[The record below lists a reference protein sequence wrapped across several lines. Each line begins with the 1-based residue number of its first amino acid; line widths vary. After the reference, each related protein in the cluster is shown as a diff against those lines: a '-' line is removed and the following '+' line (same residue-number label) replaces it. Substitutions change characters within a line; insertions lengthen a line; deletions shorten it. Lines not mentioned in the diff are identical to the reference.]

1 MGMQTVTYT
10 INKDGKVA
18 INIENVAGSG
28 CESITKNVENRLG
41 DVVSKDMKPE
51 FYQEKL
57 GNVHYEKT
65 RQ

>member
-18 INIENVAGSG
+18 VNIENVVGPA
-28 CESITKNVENRLG
+28 CESITKNVESRLG

-51 FYQEKL
+51 FYQEML
-57 GNVHYEKT
+57 GSAQYEKT

>member
-18 INIENVAGSG
+18 VNIENVAGSA

-51 FYQEKL
+51 FYQENL
-57 GNVHYEKT
+57 GNVRYEKT

>member
-18 INIENVAGSG
+18 VNIENVGGSA

-51 FYQEKL
+51 FYQENL
-57 GNVHYEKT
+57 GNAHYEKI
-65 RQ
+65 QQ